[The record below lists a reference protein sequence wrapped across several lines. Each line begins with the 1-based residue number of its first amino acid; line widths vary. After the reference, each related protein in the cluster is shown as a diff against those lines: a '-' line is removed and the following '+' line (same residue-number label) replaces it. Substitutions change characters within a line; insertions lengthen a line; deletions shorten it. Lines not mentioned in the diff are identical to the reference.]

1 MTHTVVYYQVARDN
15 TGIHEEIPVILTE
28 FGPLKPLIQYVLQH
42 RHMLSESNLS
52 KLVQAVGLLI
62 DYMEANHEAFDDPKD
77 LFNTFV
83 QRLYSGTV
91 GVDGNDPSG
100 LYWDARTPPVVRV
113 LVNHLSKFSDWMAQE
128 QGSRQLNPW
137 RQATRA
143 EEQLAWAAWHH
154 QKSRS
159 FLGHTMD
166 VDAAALKVSRA
177 RSVLLK
183 RNPVIDHEP
192 VKFFPE
198 ERISDLLFKGFIVPG
213 KQKSPRIE
221 ERLNLRDILITVLM
235 HYGGLRMSEPFH
247 LYIHDVIPDETAP
260 GEALVKVYHPSLG
273 LAPPDLRDAKGKA
286 VSCDRAT
293 YLRDKYGMLPR
304 TDYKKTHTLQAG
316 WKGNALDGAQH
327 YMHVHWVPRW
337 AGELFWK
344 LWVFYMAQRDR
355 IMAQR
360 DRSIPDHPYAFVTR
374 EGKPYG
380 IKAFED
386 AHAKALSRIG
396 LVAAKAL
403 GTTPHAHRHA
413 FGQRLA
419 DLQLDAVFVKK
430 ALHHKSLESQTVYT
444 EPDRTKLKRAI
455 DAAESRA
462 AAAGDGAARPPPDFL
477 AYGFKDVDPLGLLSG
492 PNPKLMRR
500 S

>member
-1 MTHTVVYYQVARDN
+1 MTHTVVYYDVARDN
-15 TGIHEEIPVILTE
+15 TGISEQIPVILTE
-28 FGPLKPLIQYVLQH
+28 FGPLSPLIQYVLKH

-52 KLVQAVGLLI
+52 KLVQSVGLLI
-62 DYMEANHEAFDDPKD
+62 DYMQANHEVFDDPKA

-100 LYWDARTPPVVRV
+100 LYWDARNPPVVRV
-113 LVNHLSKFSDWMAQE
+113 LVNHLSRFSEWMAQE
-128 QGSRQLNPW
+128 QGSKLLNPW

-143 EEQLAWAAWHH
+143 EEQLAWAAWQH

-192 VKFFPE
+192 VKFFSE
-198 ERISDLLFKGFIVPG
+198 ARIADLLFKGFIVPG
-213 KQKSPRIE
+213 KQKRARIE
-221 ERLNLRDILITVLM
+221 ERLNLRDILITMLM

-247 LYIHDVIPDETAP
+247 LFIHDVIPDETAP
-260 GEALVKVYHPSLG
+260 GEALVKVYHPCLG
-273 LAPPDLRDAKGKA
+273 LAPPDLRDAKGMSLA
-286 VSCDRAT
+286 CDRAT

-304 TDYKKTHTLQAG
+304 TEYKKTHTLQAG
-316 WKGNALDGAQH
+316 WKGNTLDSKQH
-327 YMHVHWVPRW
+327 FMHVHWVPRW
-337 AGELFWK
+337 AGGLFWK

-380 IKAFED
+380 IKSFED
-386 AHAKALSRIG
+386 AHSKALNRID
-396 LVAAKAL
+396 LVSGKAL

-413 FGQRLA
+413 YGQRLA
-419 DLQLDAVFVKK
+419 DLQLDAIFVKK
-430 ALHHKSLESQTVYT
+430 ALHHKSLESQIVYT
-444 EPDRTKLKRAI
+444 EPDRAKLKRAI
-455 DAAESRA
+455 DTAQDRAEKTE
-462 AAAGDGAARPPPDFL
+462 GGAALPPPDFL
-477 AYGFKDVDPLGLLSG
+477 SYGFKDVDPLGLFSG
-492 PNPKLMRR
+492 PNPRLLRR
-500 S
+500 N